1 MRPGAL
7 RRATSAAIVI
17 AASALLV
24 GNHVVGGTW
33 AVFNGQTKNAG
44 SVFSDG
50 WLSPAAA
57 GTVAAS
63 GWNMNL
69 AWTPG
74 AVGLNG
80 QQLWGVDNNLNSN
93 CTGAGYASLT
103 TLASAAT
110 AAFTDTARG
119 NAGNNGHWFCYEIMS
134 TRTPGTWTTPF
145 AMPAAQLGLVTTAVA
160 NANVGAANTF
170 NRNDTITLTF
180 NQRIATTGIAASGSL
195 RVCLFAAA
203 KTILIGDTNA
213 TACNAAT
220 DAFSVAKLVSNA
232 GATFQRNVSETGST
246 YVVTAVTPFTMTITL
261 QGTPTT
267 ATITGLTS
275 WTLTASAT
283 PVSFANAATTMCNAA
298 TTNCQPTTATNF

>member
-57 GTVAAS
+57 GSVAAS

-93 CTGAGYASLT
+93 CTGAAYASLT

-119 NAGNNGHWFCYEIMS
+119 TALTNGHWFCYEIMS
-134 TRTPGTWTTPF
+134 TRTPGTWTTPY

-160 NANVGAANTF
+160 NANVTTAGTF
-170 NRNDTITLTF
+170 RANDTITLTF

-195 RVCLFAAA
+195 KVCLFAASR
-203 KTILIGDTNA
+203 TILIGDTAA
-213 TACNAAT
+213 TCNAAT
-220 DAFSVAKLVSNA
+220 DAFSVAKLVA
-232 GATFQRNVSETGST
+232 GAGTVQRNVGETAST
-246 YVVTAVTPFTMTITL
+246 YVLTTVSPFTMTITL
-261 QGTPTT
+261 AGTATT
-267 ATITGLTS
+267 ATITGLSS

-283 PVSFANAATTMCNAA
+283 PRSFANAATTMCTAL

>member
-17 AASALLV
+17 TASALLV

-50 WLSPAAA
+50 WLSPGSA

-74 AVGLNG
+74 TVGLNG
-80 QQLWGVDNNLNSN
+80 QQLWGVDNNLSSN
-93 CTGAGYASLT
+93 CTGAAYASLT

-110 AAFTDTARG
+110 ASYTDTARG
-119 NAGNNGHWFCYEIMS
+119 NAGNNGHWYCYEIMS
-134 TRTPGTWTTPF
+134 TRTPGIWTTPY

-160 NANVGAANTF
+160 NTNVTTAGTFRAND
-170 NRNDTITLTF
+170 RITLTF

-195 RVCLFAAA
+195 RVCLFATSR
-203 KTILIGDTNA
+203 TILIGDT
-213 TACNAAT
+213 TGACTAAT
-220 DAFSVAKLVSNA
+220 DAFSVAKLVANA
-232 GATFQRNVSETGST
+232 GTTIQRNVTEQSST
-246 YVVTAVTPFTMTITL
+246 YVLTTVSPYTMTITL
-261 QGTPTT
+261 AGSATT
-267 ATITGLTS
+267 ATITGLTL
-275 WTLTASAT
+275 WTLTASAN
-283 PVSFANAATTMCNAA
+283 PDSFVNALTTMCTAL